1 MKMNIKYLNK
11 TAVAVAFSVI
21 SLGFIG
27 CKDEEP
33 YKGPASF
40 MVEEIENLIIPQEGI
55 DMTTYS
61 AGKKYTVRAVGQ
73 WELVPVDEEGMSW
86 SKIHPMSGEDDGLI
100 RIYADEN
107 LTPLQRVAQFRIM
120 LNGVEQPE
128 LLTFSQKGCEPFLKL
143 STALVTLKRAGGEVS
158 ITVDANLDW
167 ECSVEGTDA
176 SRFTATAVS
185 PQEIKVSTDLI
196 NDTGND
202 IMATLV
208 VSGKG
213 EFSNIRQ
220 LVAIEQLYATF
231 FDDFSWLPNPK
242 AGILGWNA
250 HGSELGMS
258 SWTDEQIAHGWT
270 SISTWFY
277 YRDKFVKF
285 GKGGYGGDAC
295 SPAVPELGNN
305 ANATISWSALGY
317 GTTKNVKEDHNMFY
331 VAVLGPGK
339 IVDCSSQGEMG
350 YTMGYRDDNGK
361 NVTLDAVK
369 FTFDD
374 NAWMIPA
381 LDSTATV
388 IWQTPSAQFSI
399 NVQGMD
405 GTSRVVF
412 VAGPGTLDNLYQEPN
427 GKQSRMFMDN
437 FKIVEN

>member
-1 MKMNIKYLNK
+1 MKTKYLSIIS
-11 TAVAVAFSVI
+11 AI
-21 SLGFIG
+21 SLAIAGISLSG
-27 CKDEEP
+27 CDKEDEP
-33 YKGPASF
+33 QTGDLYF
-40 MVEEIENLIIPQEGI
+40 NIENMDNLVLPQEGV
-55 DMTTYS
+55 DVTTFS
-61 AGKKYTVRAVGQ
+61 KGKKFIVRSNGNWQ
-73 WELVPVDEEGMSW
+73 FVPEDETEMSW
-86 SKIHPMSGEDDGLI
+86 AKVFPMEGDADGMI
-100 RIYADEN
+100 RIYSEEN
-107 LTPLQRVAQFRIM
+107 LSPVQRVARYKVF
-120 LNGVEQPE
+120 LNGVEQPQM
-128 LLTFSQKGCEPFLKL
+128 LTFSQEGCEPFLKL

-167 ECSVEGTDA
+167 ECSVEGADA

-185 PQEIKVSTDLI
+185 SQEIQVSTDRI
-196 NDTGND
+196 NDTGDD
-202 IMATLV
+202 ITATLV
-208 VSGKG
+208 VKGKG
-213 EFSNIRQ
+213 EFSDITQ

-295 SPAVPELGNN
+295 SPAVPELGSNT
-305 ANATISWSALGY
+305 NATISWSALGY
-317 GTTKNVKEDHNMFY
+317 GTSKNVKEDHNMFY
-331 VAVLGPGK
+331 VAILGPGK
-339 IVDCSSQGEMG
+339 IIGCSSQGEMG
-350 YTMGYRDDNGK
+350 YTTGYRDDNGK

-412 VAGPGTLDNLYQEPN
+412 VAGPGTLENLYQEPN

>member
-1 MKMNIKYLNK
+1 MKTKYLSIIS
-11 TAVAVAFSVI
+11 AI
-21 SLGFIG
+21 SLAITGIILSG
-27 CKDEEP
+27 CNKEDEP
-33 YKGPASF
+33 LPGDLYF
-40 MVEEIENLIIPQEGI
+40 NIENMDNLVLPQEGV
-55 DMTTYS
+55 DVTTFS
-61 AGKKYTVRAVGQ
+61 KGKKFIVRSNGNWQ
-73 WELVPVDEEGMSW
+73 FVPEDEAAMAWAKVFPMEG
-86 SKIHPMSGEDDGLI
+86 DADGMI
-100 RIYADEN
+100 RIYSEEN
-107 LTPLQRVAQFRIM
+107 LSPVQRVARYKVF
-120 LNGVEQPE
+120 LNGVEQPQM
-128 LLTFSQKGCEPFLKL
+128 LTFSQKGCEPFLKL
-143 STALVTLKRAGGEVS
+143 STALVTLKRTGGEVS

-185 PQEIKVSTDLI
+185 PQEIKVSTDRI

-208 VSGKG
+208 VSGKD

-331 VAVLGPGK
+331 VAILGPGK

>member
-1 MKMNIKYLNK
+1 MKTKYLSIIS
-11 TAVAVAFSVI
+11 AI
-21 SLGFIG
+21 SLAITGLILSG
-27 CKDEEP
+27 CNKDDEP
-33 YKGPASF
+33 MAGDLYF
-40 MVEEIENLIIPQEGI
+40 NIEDIDDLVLPQEGV
-55 DMTTYS
+55 DVTTFS
-61 AGKKYTVRAVGQ
+61 KGIKFVVRSNGNWQ
-73 WELVPVDEEGMSW
+73 FVPEDETAMAWAKVFPMEG
-86 SKIHPMSGEDDGLI
+86 DADGLI
-100 RIYADEN
+100 RIYSEEN
-107 LTPLQRVAQFRIM
+107 LSPVQRVARYKVF
-120 LNGVEQPE
+120 LNGVEQPQM
-128 LLTFSQKGCEPFLKL
+128 LTFSQKGCEPFLKL
-143 STALVTLKRAGGEVS
+143 STALVTLKRSGGEVS

-167 ECSVEGTDA
+167 ECSVEGADA
-176 SRFTATAVS
+176 ARFSATAVS
-185 PQEIKVSTDLI
+185 PQEIKVSTDRI

-258 SWTDEQIAHGWT
+258 NWTEEQIAHGWT
-270 SISTWFY
+270 SIFTWFY

-295 SPAVPELGNN
+295 SPAVPELGKNSN
-305 ANATISWSALGY
+305 VTVSWAALGY
-317 GTTKNVKEDHNMFY
+317 GTTKNVKEDYNMFY
-331 VAVLGPGK
+331 VAILGSGK

-412 VAGPGTLDNLYQEPN
+412 VAGPGTLENLYQDPN

>member
-1 MKMNIKYLNK
+1 MKTKYLSIIS
-11 TAVAVAFSVI
+11 AI
-21 SLGFIG
+21 SLAITVLILSG
-27 CKDEEP
+27 CNKDDEQLAGDL
-33 YKGPASF
+33 YF
-40 MVEEIENLIIPQEGI
+40 NIENINNLVLPQEGV
-55 DMTTYS
+55 DVTTFS
-61 AGKKYTVRAVGQ
+61 KGKKFIVRSNGNWQ
-73 WELVPVDEEGMSW
+73 LVPEDETAMAWAKVFPMEG
-86 SKIHPMSGEDDGLI
+86 DADGMI
-100 RIYADEN
+100 RIYSEEN
-107 LTPLQRVAQFRIM
+107 LTPVERMARYKIF

-158 ITVDANLDW
+158 VTVDANLGW
-167 ECSVEGTDA
+167 ECSVEGMDA
-176 SRFTATAVS
+176 DRFSAEAVS
-185 PQEIKVSTDLI
+185 PTEIKVSTDRI
-196 NDTGND
+196 NDTGED
-202 IMATLV
+202 ITATLV
-208 VSGKG
+208 VKGKG
-213 EFSNIRQ
+213 EFSGITQ
-220 LVAIEQLYATF
+220 LVGIEQLYATF

-305 ANATISWSALGY
+305 ANATISWAALGY

-331 VAVLGPGK
+331 VAILGPGK
-339 IVDCSSQGEMG
+339 IVGCSSQGELG
-350 YTMGYRDDNGK
+350 HTMGYRDGNGK

-369 FTFDD
+369 FTFDN

-399 NVQGMD
+399 DVQGMD

>member
-1 MKMNIKYLNK
+1 MKTKYLSIIS
-11 TAVAVAFSVI
+11 AI
-21 SLGFIG
+21 SLAITGIILSG
-27 CKDEEP
+27 CNKEDEP
-33 YKGPASF
+33 LPGDLYF
-40 MVEEIENLIIPQEGI
+40 NIENMDNLVLPQEGV
-55 DMTTYS
+55 DVTTFS
-61 AGKKYTVRAVGQ
+61 KGKKFIVRSNGNWQ
-73 WELVPVDEEGMSW
+73 FVPEDETEMSW
-86 SKIHPMSGEDDGLI
+86 AKVFPMEGDADGMI
-100 RIYADEN
+100 RIYSEEN
-107 LTPLQRVAQFRIM
+107 LSPVQRVARYKVF
-120 LNGVEQPE
+120 LNGVEQPQM
-128 LLTFSQKGCEPFLKL
+128 LTFSQEGCEPFLKL

-167 ECSVEGTDA
+167 ECSVEGADA

-185 PQEIKVSTDLI
+185 SQEIQVSTDRI
-196 NDTGND
+196 NDTGDD
-202 IMATLV
+202 ITATLV
-208 VSGKG
+208 VKGKG
-213 EFSNIRQ
+213 EFSDITQ

-258 SWTDEQIAHGWT
+258 SWTEEQIAHGWT

-295 SPAVPELGNN
+295 SPAVPELGKNSN
-305 ANATISWSALGY
+305 VTVSWSALGY

>member
-1 MKMNIKYLNK
+1 MKTKYLSIIS
-11 TAVAVAFSVI
+11 AI
-21 SLGFIG
+21 SLAITGIILSG
-27 CKDEEP
+27 CNKEDEP
-33 YKGPASF
+33 LPGDLYF
-40 MVEEIENLIIPQEGI
+40 NIENMDNLVLPQEGV
-55 DMTTYS
+55 DVTTFS
-61 AGKKYTVRAVGQ
+61 KGKKFIVRSNGNWQ
-73 WELVPVDEEGMSW
+73 FVPEDEAAMAWAKVFPMEG
-86 SKIHPMSGEDDGLI
+86 DADGMI
-100 RIYADEN
+100 RIYSEEN
-107 LTPLQRVAQFRIM
+107 LSPVQRVARYKVF
-120 LNGVEQPE
+120 LNGVEQPQM
-128 LLTFSQKGCEPFLKL
+128 LTFSQKGCEPFLKL

-185 PQEIKVSTDLI
+185 PQEIKVSTDRI

-331 VAVLGPGK
+331 VAILGPGK